1 MAVCEAHLTVL
12 IVQSMA
18 FDHFLL
24 HCCLK
29 LNHVSKV
36 KVLHLPLEHS
46 FLLSLILQLVL
57 QILHFVLELLLLP
70 LANNRRNSSLF
81 RSKIQSVIQSL
92 YLLFKIRNFRLI
104 LFALIDK
111 HSYFVRAFGSR
122 EV

>member
-1 MAVCEAHLTVL
+1 MSVCEAHLTVL

-24 HCCLK
+24 HRGLK
-29 LNHVSKV
+29 LNHVGKV

-57 QILHFVLELLLLP
+57 QVLHFVLKLLLLS
-70 LANNRRNSSLF
+70 LANNCRDSSLF

-111 HSYFVRAFGSR
+111 HSNFVRSFGSR

>member
-24 HCCLK
+24 HCRLK
-29 LNHVSKV
+29 LNHVGKV

-46 FLLSLILQLVL
+46 FLLPLILQLVL
-57 QILHFVLELLLLP
+57 QILHFVLKLLLLP
-70 LANNRRNSSLF
+70 LANNRRDSSLF